1 MAKRSKGL
9 NKSKASAMS
18 GVFRM
23 TDAMWTQLKPLIP
36 KRKNTHRFGGG
47 RPPADDRKCLDAI
60 FYRLRT
66 GCQWRALDATGICPG
81 STAHDRFQLWV
92 SQGVFLRFWE
102 AGLLEYDRLKGLDF
116 SWLSMDGAMNKAPL
130 GGEKNR

>member
-23 TDAMWTQLKPLIP
+23 TDAMWTRLKPLIP

-66 GCQWRALDATGICPG
+66 GCQWKALDATGICPG
-81 STAHDRFQLWV
+81 S
-92 SQGVFLRFWE
+92 GVHGSRPLPT
-102 AGLLEYDRLKGLDF
+102 
-116 SWLSMDGAMNKAPL
+116 MDQSGRVPPIL
-130 GGEKNR
+130 GGGSA